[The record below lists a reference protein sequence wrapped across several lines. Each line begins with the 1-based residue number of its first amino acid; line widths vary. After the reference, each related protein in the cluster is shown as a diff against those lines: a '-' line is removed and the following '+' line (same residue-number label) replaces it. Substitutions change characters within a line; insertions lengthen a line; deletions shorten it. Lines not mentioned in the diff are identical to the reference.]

1 MFPDEKPTPEK
12 KPGHIELVRWC
23 DMFVVLPAPANVLG
37 QAANGMA
44 PNLLSTT
51 MLASPRPVIF
61 CPNVH
66 SVMWSKPAVQRN
78 VETLREDGH
87 MIIEPE
93 LALAYE
99 VDSGATR
106 ESWVIPEP
114 ERLVERLREI
124 QRRLSAPRDEER
136 HGPAAG

>member
-1 MFPDEKPTPEK
+1 
-12 KPGHIELVRWC
+12 
-23 DMFVVLPAPANVLG
+23 
-37 QAANGMA
+37 MA
-44 PNLLSTT
+44 PNLLSTII
-51 MLASPRPVIF
+51 LASPRPVIF

-66 SVMWSKPAVQRN
+66 AVMWNKKAVQRN

-87 MIIEPE
+87 VIVEPE

-99 VDSGATR
+99 VDSGETR

-124 QRRLSAPRDEER
+124 QHRLSAPREAEWQ
-136 HGPAAG
+136 GPTAG